1 MAKDFQR
8 LMSTGGLQVGIV
20 GTERNQM
27 IAIANTIKE
36 LIEIRKFMTQ
46 MEEVLK
52 IEYDKSKFV
61 GKYVTKEECEEHDLQ
76 CDHLDGD
83 HDEL

>member
-1 MAKDFQR
+1 MSKDFQKI
-8 LMSTGGLQVGIV
+8 MQTGGLGVGIV
-20 GTERNQM
+20 GTEINQM
-27 IAIANTIKE
+27 IAIANNIKE

-61 GKYVTKEECEEHDLQ
+61 GKYVTKEERIANDLPLEEED
-76 CDHLDGD
+76 DD

>member
-1 MAKDFQR
+1 
-8 LMSTGGLQVGIV
+8 
-20 GTERNQM
+20 M
-27 IAIANTIKE
+27 IAIANNIKE

-61 GKYVTKEECEEHDLQ
+61 GKYVTRQERIDNDLP
-76 CDHLDGD
+76 LDED
-83 HDEL
+83 DDEHDEL

>member
-1 MAKDFQR
+1 
-8 LMSTGGLQVGIV
+8 
-20 GTERNQM
+20 M

-61 GKYVTKEECEEHDLQ
+61 GKYVTDAERIEHDLPFEKK
-76 CDHLDGD
+76 DD

>member
-1 MAKDFQR
+1 
-8 LMSTGGLQVGIV
+8 
-20 GTERNQM
+20 M

-46 MEEVLK
+46 MEEVRV

-61 GKYVTKEECEEHDLQ
+61 GKYVSKEECIEHDLP
-76 CDHLDGD
+76 CD
-83 HDEL
+83 

>member
-1 MAKDFQR
+1 
-8 LMSTGGLQVGIV
+8 
-20 GTERNQM
+20 M
-27 IAIANTIKE
+27 IAIANNIKE

-61 GKYVTKEECEEHDLQ
+61 GKYVTRQERIDNDLPLDEEDDE
-76 CDHLDGD
+76 

>member
-1 MAKDFQR
+1 
-8 LMSTGGLQVGIV
+8 
-20 GTERNQM
+20 
-27 IAIANTIKE
+27 
-36 LIEIRKFMTQ
+36 

-61 GKYVTKEECEEHDLQ
+61 GKYVTEEERIKHDLPLEKK
-76 CDHLDGD
+76 DDD

>member
-1 MAKDFQR
+1 
-8 LMSTGGLQVGIV
+8 
-20 GTERNQM
+20 M

-61 GKYVTKEECEEHDLQ
+61 GKYVTKEERIEHDLPLEKE
-76 CDHLDGD
+76 DDD
-83 HDEL
+83 HDELWKSFKRDSDIESISSLTY

>member
-1 MAKDFQR
+1 
-8 LMSTGGLQVGIV
+8 
-20 GTERNQM
+20 M
-27 IAIANTIKE
+27 IAIANNIKE

-61 GKYVTKEECEEHDLQ
+61 GKYATRQERIDNDLPLEEDVDE
-76 CDHLDGD
+76 

>member
-1 MAKDFQR
+1 
-8 LMSTGGLQVGIV
+8 
-20 GTERNQM
+20 M

-61 GKYVTKEECEEHDLQ
+61 GKYVTEEERIQHDLPLEKK
-76 CDHLDGD
+76 DE

>member
-1 MAKDFQR
+1 
-8 LMSTGGLQVGIV
+8 
-20 GTERNQM
+20 M

-61 GKYVTKEECEEHDLQ
+61 GKYVTDEERKEHDLPFEPK
-76 CDHLDGD
+76 DD
-83 HDEL
+83 HDELWELFRTKWDDSISI